1 MIAPLTHRG
10 RAALAALLLAAAPLG
25 AQEPDV
31 PPIPMDVPV
40 FLVGDP
46 RIDGSSLQPYEVA
59 WAVGTAGKQGPLA
72 RGERVPAGGISLQ
85 KLERAELDGRPVW
98 RRTLVRK
105 PAGSDV
111 ELMTAII
118 YMELETL
125 RPIRAMAEQPGGS
138 RMGFDY
144 DWDAYVVR
152 PLGAGEDTPPVM
164 TMDLT
169 MLESGAHDVWMAALP
184 FDDGFAAKLPV
195 LQASTASKHWV
206 VARVVGS
213 EVVDPGD
220 GSELDA
226 WVVELD
232 WWGMGADPSYFPGG
246 GRNGTAGTGGKYWIL
261 KDPPPGMSRV
271 FRVRTEINEN
281 ADVIVQ
287 MQGGS

>member
-1 MIAPLTHRG
+1 MIIPLPLPRLASLIVLLIATSPV
-10 RAALAALLLAAAPLG
+10 RAQDPG
-25 AQEPDV
+25 V

-40 FLVGDP
+40 LLVGDP
-46 RIDGSSLQPYEVA
+46 RIDGSSLQPYEGA
-59 WAVGTAGKQGPLA
+59 WAVGTIGKDEVLA
-72 RGERVPAGGISLQ
+72 FGEEITPGGISLQ
-85 KLERAELDGRPVW
+85 RLERAELDGRPVW

-105 PAGSDV
+105 QAGSDV

-118 YMELETL
+118 YMEIATL

-138 RMGFDY
+138 RIGYDY

-152 PLGAGEDTPPVM
+152 PLGSGDETPPLM
-164 TMDLT
+164 TLDLA

-184 FDDGFAAKLPV
+184 YEEGSAAKIPV
-195 LQASTASKHWV
+195 LQASTQSKHWV

-213 EVVDPGD
+213 EVVDRGD
-220 GSELDA
+220 GIELDA

-246 GRNGTAGTGGKYWIL
+246 GRNGTAGTGGVYWIF
-261 KDPPPGMSRV
+261 KDPPPGVSRV
-271 FRVRTEINEN
+271 FRVRTEINQN

-287 MQGGS
+287 MQGGN